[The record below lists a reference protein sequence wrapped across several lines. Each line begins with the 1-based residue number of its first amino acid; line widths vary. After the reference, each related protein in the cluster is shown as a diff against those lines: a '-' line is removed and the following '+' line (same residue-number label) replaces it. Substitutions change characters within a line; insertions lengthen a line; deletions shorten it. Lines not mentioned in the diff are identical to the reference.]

1 MLKNFLKKK
10 KEKLMLN
17 DKNKYNG
24 SLNDLKTIIDYSF
37 KDQLLN
43 LYFLLKINWLQQF
56 CNSLSI
62 KLSSSF
68 CKTLFND
75 IHVLLKHYQKA
86 ALFSAFHV

>member
-1 MLKNFLKKK
+1 MLENFLKKK

-56 CNSLSI
+56 CNSVSI